1 MIIPDSLLIVSIIVL
16 LLVLRWALQPEG
28 R

>member
-1 MIIPDSLLIVSIIVL
+1 VIIPDSLLIVSMIVTL
-16 LLVLRWALQPEG
+16 IALWHALTPEG